1 MRISILQEYAMP
13 DPKDKA
19 KMTGDTHL
27 PDVESDMPFHEGSA
41 DALGM
46 DGTPRDRGQAKERGD
61 QKRPGRGAKKA
72 GVLKDQD
79 AKTSES
85 GEGSG
90 PDKG

>member
-1 MRISILQEYAMP
+1 MP
-13 DPKDKA
+13 DPKDNA

-27 PDVESDMPFHEGSA
+27 PDVESDMPFQEGSA
-41 DALGM
+41 DAVGM
-46 DGTPRDRGQAKERGD
+46 DGTPRDRGQATERGD

-79 AKTSES
+79 TGS
-85 GEGSG
+85 SG

>member
-1 MRISILQEYAMP
+1 MP
-13 DPKDKA
+13 DPRDNA
-19 KMTGDTHL
+19 KKTGDTHL
-27 PDVESDMPFHEGSA
+27 PDVESDLSFQEGSA
-41 DALGM
+41 DAVGM
-46 DGTPRDRGQAKERGD
+46 DGTPRDRGQATERGD

-79 AKTSES
+79 AKTRES